1 MENKMTFMTPSRKL
15 YRRAI
20 TLSLVL
26 CGFYSQL
33 VLAGKVFFRYEN
45 VEGVTVID
53 DHVPPE
59 YAKRGYTILTD
70 TGRIIEIV
78 PRELTIEERKGLN
91 TEEVR
96 RRLEE
101 EELERQRRY
110 DRALL
115 RRYSTINDIEAAEL
129 RKVNEI
135 KVRMS
140 ILRGNIA
147 GMSRQLEGFQEEAAT
162 LERDGRKVSDALM
175 ENMKALREEIAE
187 SERRM
192 ALREEELV
200 KLKARFS
207 ADIARF
213 RELLRMR
220 GVG

>member
-1 MENKMTFMTPSRKL
+1 M
-15 YRRAI
+15 
-20 TLSLVL
+20 
-26 CGFYSQL
+26 
-33 VLAGKVFFRYEN
+33 
-45 VEGVTVID
+45 
-53 DHVPPE
+53 
-59 YAKRGYTILTD
+59 
-70 TGRIIEIV
+70 
-78 PRELTIEERKGLN
+78 
-91 TEEVR
+91 R